1 MSPETREVSGL
12 GTRCDRSPR
21 PRFDPPWRRARALVS
36 ATVLALTAALA
47 FTAGWAEA
55 HALPEWGQCIA
66 AEGQAAGRYGDPGCT
81 TQRPKGTRH
90 DPGGYVWT
98 PLGDGRRLNLRLVS
112 AAVTPRFET
121 VAGAAIECGTLGGE
135 SFARA
140 EGPSSAATPLWEMKQ
155 CHAGSQECHTGTA
168 GMLGEINDFYAW
180 LEEALEPGRPAPGW
194 RGRLGWIDR
203 ASSRVGIQYTTA
215 NRERLFDPIS
225 CAGPMGTVWIGGE
238 PGRDSSIVAAVT
250 PVDTMTPQV
259 TETYAQSA
267 PGVPQPSRLAHHRA
281 ATIGAFLENRWE
293 PVALTASI
301 TYQVES
307 SSGEIEIRAHR

>member
-1 MSPETREVSGL
+1 MSGL
-12 GTRCDRSPR
+12 GTRSDRSPR
-21 PRFDPPWRRARALVS
+21 PRCDPPWRRARAS
-36 ATVLALTAALA
+36 AGTAALA
-47 FTAGWAEA
+47 VAVALALLACPAAA
-55 HALPEWGQCIA
+55 HGLPEWGQCTA
-66 AEGQAAGRYGDPGCT
+66 AEGQTPGRYVDPGCT
-81 TQRPKGTRH
+81 TRRPKGTRH

-112 AAVTPRFET
+112 TAVPPRFET
-121 VAGAAIECGTLGGE
+121 RAGATIECGTLGGE

-140 EGPSSAATPLWEMKQ
+140 EGPSNAATPLWEMKQ
-155 CHAGSQECHTGTA
+155 CHSGSRECHTGTT
-168 GMLGEINDFYAW
+168 GTLGEINDFYAW
-180 LEEALEPGRPAPGW
+180 LEEAAEPGRPPPGW

-225 CAGPMGTVWIGGE
+225 CAAPLGTVWVGGE
-238 PGRDSSIVAAVT
+238 PGRESSIIAAIA
-250 PVDTMTPQV
+250 PVDTMTSLV

-267 PGVPQPSRLAHHRA
+267 PGVPQPMRLAHHRA
-281 ATIGAFLENRWE
+281 AMLGAFLENRWE
-293 PVALTASI
+293 PVALTASL